1 MTTPE
6 LTLHHSPNT
15 RSTGALILL
24 EELGAPYRLHLLDMK
39 AGEQREPA

>member
-1 MTTPE
+1 MNDSD

-24 EELGAPYRLHLLDMK
+24 EELGVPYKLHVMNI
-39 AGEQREPA
+39 